1 MTSSLS
7 LVAVGAVCL
16 LTIVFGALGLRLS
29 RATSDF
35 YVAGR
40 SVSPRMNASAI
51 GGEYLSAASFLG
63 VAGLIYDFGVDQL
76 WLPVGYTTGY
86 LVLLVMVAAP
96 MRRSGAYTVPDFA
109 EARLQ
114 SGRVRLVASTLVVAI
129 GWIYLVPQLQGASLV
144 LQIVAD
150 VPGWVGGTV
159 VAIVVILAVGAGGM
173 RSITFVQAVQYWIKL
188 TALAVPAFVLIVLW
202 VRAGHPAPDVPSTS
216 WEVALTPRAEGDHPT
231 YRVYS
236 TLIALSLG
244 TMGLP
249 HVLVRYYTNPDGN
262 AARRTTVNVLLLL
275 GLFYLLPPIYG
286 VLGRVHLPTMPEGV
300 RSDSIVLR
308 LPGVV
313 VGGLGG
319 DLLTAV
325 LAAGAFAALLSTA
338 SGVAM
343 SVAGVLDQSLM
354 RPWVAR
360 LSGGDAGMPVGFR
373 LAALAAVAVPY
384 VVSRLVEPI
393 GLATM
398 VGLAFAVAA
407 STFAPLLILGV
418 WWRALS
424 TIGAIAG
431 LLTGALAATAAI
443 FASIALRP
451 VDGWPGWTGALLS
464 QPAAWS
470 VPLATL
476 VTVVVSLSTPASVP
490 PGTTRLLVRLH
501 TPEGVDVSRS
511 RPDD

>member
-188 TALAVPAFVLIVLW
+188 TALTAPAFVLIVLW

-338 SGVAM
+338 SGVCNRT
-343 SVAGVLDQSLM
+343 SRRVVPGGTDAGVERDTTTVTK
-354 RPWVAR
+354 VAR
-360 LSGGDAGMPVGFR
+360 GTDHAAGWESRAPVHPGHPSTGRSAIDAKI
-373 LAALAAVAVPY
+373 AAVAATAP
-384 VVSRLVEPI
+384 VSRP
-393 GLATM
+393 
-398 VGLAFAVAA
+398 
-407 STFAPLLILGV
+407 
-418 WWRALS
+418 
-424 TIGAIAG
+424 AIAPMVESARHH
-431 LLTGALAATAAI
+431 TPRMSSGAKVEAATAK
-443 FASIALRP
+443 ASPTIVARP
-451 VDGWPGWTGALLS
+451 IG
-464 QPAAWS
+464 
-470 VPLATL
+470 
-476 VTVVVSLSTPASVP
+476 STSRL
-490 PGTTRLLVRLH
+490 TT
-501 TPEGVDVSRS
+501 
-511 RPDD
+511 